1 MVHLQFPD
9 IDVGVHAD
17 PAGIFL
23 VEMKPDANIIGWL
36 AGFWLF
42 CHSGHLE
49 VVDLEKTPSRK
60 VSRYSEEL
68 IQDCLLT
75 MESGDIEDLFQI
87 IPRIGVLRDPRFHNP
102 LILMLSHED
111 TKRCEFAAYAMGA
124 MGDHEFL
131 GPLKQAFLEA
141 RKMRGFGAQDFL
153 IAVIEAIGAIG
164 DDAAVEFFLPILK
177 NSDTTASVRILKWI
191 VESLGAIAQ
200 QGGARSIEALL
211 ETTEH
216 HNPELRSQ
224 ALLEL
229 SVAFWHRPNEIPE
242 ATVKRIY
249 GLTRDRNPLVAE
261 SALSA
266 LQSLANVGCRRAE
279 KLFSSHNS

>member
-1 MVHLQFPD
+1 M
-9 IDVGVHAD
+9 
-17 PAGIFL
+17 
-23 VEMKPDANIIGWL
+23 
-36 AGFWLF
+36 
-42 CHSGHLE
+42 
-49 VVDLEKTPSRK
+49 EKTPSRK
-60 VSRYSEEL
+60 PSRYSEEL
-68 IQDCLLT
+68 IQDCLFT

-87 IPRIGVLRDPRFHNP
+87 IPRLGVLRDPRFHEP
-102 LILMLSHED
+102 LILMLSQKD
-111 TKRCEFAAYAMGA
+111 AKRCEFAAYAMGA

-131 GPLKQAFLEA
+131 VPLKQAFLEA

-164 DDAAVEFFLPILK
+164 DDAAVDFFLPILK
-177 NSDTTASVRILKWI
+177 DDDTSAPVRMLKWI

-216 HNPELRSQ
+216 RNPELRAH

-242 ATVKRIY
+242 PTVKRIHA
-249 GLTRDRNPLVAE
+249 LTRDKNPLVAE

-266 LQSLANVGCRRAE
+266 LQSLADVGCRRAE
-279 KLFSSHNS
+279 KLFAGSNG